1 MSQHY
6 AQGTTL
12 STRGKNSFHAMKIL
26 KTFQNQSVIK
36 NIKKSEEI
44 FFVKKE
50 AFFNEK
56 KKVLPKAAKSRQL
69 PALGEQKI
77 PKSNAPRA
85 ITGLAAVP
93 AIGADWL

>member
-12 STRGKNSFHAMKIL
+12 STRSKNSFHAMKIL

-50 AFFNEK
+50 AFFNGK
-56 KKVLPKAAKSRQL
+56 KESVTKSS
-69 PALGEQKI
+69 K
-77 PKSNAPRA
+77 K
-85 ITGLAAVP
+85 P
-93 AIGADWL
+93 AIAGFGGTKDSKK